1 MYRVQRSYRVLLLT
15 IIMHSSLHGLRLIS
29 GNVTAQEAEHTTF
42 THAIGCSAIT
52 PSGIVCVGAGQPGA
66 GHYSIARLSPDH
78 DRFIP
83 LVAPLQF
90 LDQKPSIQRTDESK
104 RAANPLFNAI
114 ISHIDLFSI
123 HDTCAVVIDKDPNTV
138 YFFDRPPQD
147 DVQLIH
153 QVTDIRDALTNPGG
167 EIIALETTKKQI
179 PAFIFLGIKPQN
191 GVFGDSGSGIAV
203 VRVRESKCEDI
214 IVDKDNNNKKVEY
227 SHVDAQQAC
236 AQPTDTACL
245 RRAAS
250 FDCSSDFLKIGHD
263 LSAMGQIIALHYDVL
278 LSRLY
283 IAIRA
288 TTGDDAQ
295 DGVCALAVSHLS
307 GDGFLHFKPFAPHA
321 LFTTDCHD
329 EIIGAKGALQN
340 VSLHHLRTMHTST
353 KLPYLIVAGGNG
365 DEQSTRRTVYAL
377 PIADPRNQNGYGD
390 GLHEVRGTLASRHAL
405 PREIFSTHHTLA
417 LRVFQ
422 STAATRDDLYTT
434 QDDPANIPARV
445 GGGPLPVGDIAQL
458 YVKHDGVYA
467 LVTQSD
473 PGKTPGIFFSQAFF
487 DSVGRIQGWTAWRR
501 IADTYCGVH
510 AMVTQDLTGD
520 YTYIVSDR
528 QGMARNVVRTQ
539 WGIGNDQ
546 GIRPLI
552 AACATT
558 LPPAQGGIH
567 GLWTTSQTIS
577 QRSDIDLLVALGK
590 QSLLLAQTSIG
601 VHEYARPVVGN
612 EYGTPVV
619 CTDGSLAAYQPTR
632 LLAIQGG
639 LLSTIGPLY
648 TATIGYGGPDNAYGY
663 FIVGG
668 ARGVG
673 ILQNPDGTGWN
684 RQSGMDDQFV
694 GLHTHMRFT
703 PLGNYRDVRKV
714 MCDEHYLYILTSKQL
729 DRIDLCDTR
738 HQSVCLATLTT
749 IAGVEAQDRFFDL
762 LVSNELILLA
772 TSSGLYRIGDGAC
785 AYTAQDGAACC
796 WIPVE
801 LPNNL
806 GAVIHLYGCSVT
818 DDPCDITRTGGMVYV
833 LTGNRSRDYSRVYRI
848 SIQPTT
854 SSGITGDTVQPL
866 ADKQYE
872 DTPAS
877 FIPLCR
883 FRETFATDGVMRLRG
898 RSKDLHSSATV
909 ATSLTHVL
917 PLAYESTNSICALER
932 CPSSGVWLV
941 AGDFGLLANE

>member
-1 MYRVQRSYRVLLLT
+1 MHRVQRYYCVLLLT
-15 IIMHSSLHGLRLIS
+15 IVMHSSLHGLRLLS
-29 GNVTAQEAEHTTF
+29 GNVTAQEAEHSTF
-42 THAIGCSAIT
+42 THTIGCST
-52 PSGIVCVGAGQPGA
+52 STSSGIVCIGAGQHGA
-66 GHYSIARLSPDH
+66 GQYSIARLSPDH
-78 DRFIP
+78 GQFIS
-83 LVAPLQF
+83 LVAPTRF
-90 LDQKPSIQRTDESK
+90 LDQKPSVQRTDISK
-104 RAANPLFNAI
+104 RAANPLFDAI
-114 ISHIDLFSI
+114 ITHIDLFTI
-123 HDTCAVVIDKDPNTV
+123 HDTCAVVTKDHPNTL
-138 YFFDRPPQD
+138 YFFDHAPSSEG
-147 DVQLIH
+147 VQYVNELS
-153 QVTDIRDALTNPGG
+153 DMCDALTHAGG
-167 EIIALETTKKQI
+167 EIIALETTKKQV

-191 GVFGDSGSGIAV
+191 ALFGDPGSGIAV

-214 IVDKDNNNKKVEY
+214 IVDKDNNNKKIEY

-245 RRAAS
+245 RRAAA

-263 LSAMGQIIALHYDVL
+263 LSAMGQIIALHYDVV

-295 DGVCALAVSHLS
+295 DGVCALVVGYLS
-307 GDGFLHFKPFAPHA
+307 GDGFLHFKPFAPHD
-321 LFTTDCHD
+321 LFTTGCHD
-329 EIIGAKGALQN
+329 EIIGAQGALQN
-340 VSLHHLRTMHTST
+340 VSLHHIRTMHTST
-353 KLPYLIVAGGNG
+353 KLPYLIVLGGNG
-365 DEQSTRRTVYAL
+365 NEQSTRRTVYAL
-377 PIADPRNQNGYGD
+377 PIADPRNHNGYAD
-390 GLHEVRGTLASRHAL
+390 GMHEVRGTLASRHAL
-405 PREIFSTHHTLA
+405 PRELFSTHHTLA
-417 LRVFQ
+417 LRVFD

-434 QDDPANIPARV
+434 RNDAINIPAHV
-445 GGGPLPVGDIAQL
+445 GGGPLPYGDINQL

-473 PGKTPGIFFSQAFF
+473 PGKTAGIFFSQAFF

-539 WGIGNDQ
+539 WGIGNEQ

-552 AACATT
+552 AACAIA
-558 LPPAQGGIH
+558 LPSAQGGIH
-567 GLWTTSQTIS
+567 GLWTTT
-577 QRSDIDLLVALGK
+577 RSTTKHNDIDLLVALGK

-601 VHEYARPVVGN
+601 VQAYARPVVGN
-612 EYGTPVV
+612 EYGTPIV

-632 LLAIQGG
+632 LLSIQGG
-639 LLSTIGPLY
+639 LLATIGPLY
-648 TATIGYGGPDNAYGY
+648 TATIGYGGPDSAYEY

-673 ILQNPDGTGWN
+673 ILRNPDGTGWN
-684 RQSGMDDQFV
+684 RQSGMGDQFV
-694 GLHTHMRFT
+694 GLGTDMRFT

-714 MCDEHYLYILTSKQL
+714 ICDEHYLYILTSKQL
-729 DRIDLCDTR
+729 DRIDLCDPQHR
-738 HQSVCLATLTT
+738 SVCLATLSTV
-749 IAGVEAQDRFFDL
+749 AGVETQDRFFDL
-762 LVSNELILLA
+762 LVSHELILLA

-785 AYTAQDGAACC
+785 AHAVQDAAACC
-796 WIPVE
+796 WTPVE

-806 GAVIHLYGCSVT
+806 GAVMHLYGCSVT
-818 DDPCDITRTGGMVYV
+818 GDPCDITRTGGMVYV

-848 SIQPTT
+848 SITA
-854 SSGITGDTVQPL
+854 DTVQPL

-909 ATSLTHVL
+909 ATSLTHIL
-917 PLAYESTNSICALER
+917 PLAYEYTNSICALER